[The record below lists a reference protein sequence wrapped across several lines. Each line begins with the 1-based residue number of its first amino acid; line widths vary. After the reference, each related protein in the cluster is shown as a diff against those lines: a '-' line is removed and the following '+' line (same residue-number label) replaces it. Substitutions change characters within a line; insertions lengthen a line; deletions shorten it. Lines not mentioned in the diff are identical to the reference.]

1 MYKYWTSDGMRLRRV
16 PPRHT
21 IPLWNLHQ
29 ATLNGED
36 RTNNTKEG
44 WNNRFVHIVGLK
56 HPSVWILISELQKED
71 GCTRWHRKRWHRQ
84 PTTETGPQ
92 RIEESAETTVQ
103 SLSRQSTGSQVCSP
117 IPSWRRLQH
126 PVEGYQSRAS
136 GGRNCLKQSQTIAI
150 KFTCSLTHVVAVLSW
165 RFCHVAVLFNV
176 RFVVAV
182 LT

>member
-16 PPRHT
+16 PPRHP

-71 GCTRWHRKRWHRQ
+71 RYVARGDIAKDDIGNPPQKRVRKESKNLQKRLYNLCQDRAQGRKSVCQFLRGVGYNIRWKAINREHQ
-84 PTTETGPQ
+84 EGET
-92 RIEESAETTVQ
+92 V
-103 SLSRQSTGSQVCSP
+103 
-117 IPSWRRLQH
+117 
-126 PVEGYQSRAS
+126 
-136 GGRNCLKQSQTIAI
+136 
-150 KFTCSLTHVVAVLSW
+150 
-165 RFCHVAVLFNV
+165 
-176 RFVVAV
+176 
-182 LT
+182 